1 MSYFM
6 DNLNLKC
13 IDLGLISYKK
23 ALDFQL
29 QLLEKVHKKMAE
41 ETLMICRHPFVLT
54 VGRSATE
61 NDIQSWDGE
70 IVKVQRGGGVT
81 FHGPGQIIIYPILDL
96 RKRNRDLHS
105 FLRKLEKSV
114 IETLKLYDIKASCR
128 DGVTGVWVG
137 DKKIA
142 SIGIGVKKWISYHGL
157 AFNFKNEFLDQG
169 KFNPCGFSQSTMI
182 GFTDLV
188 NNVSFKEV
196 QKNLVIKLNELFKN
210 HHNKTETSQNTC

>member
-1 MSYFM
+1 MHITNYMGSVM
-6 DNLNLKC
+6 DDVKLQY

-29 QLLEKVHKKMAE
+29 QLLEKVYKKIAS
-41 ETLMICRHPFVLT
+41 ETLIICRHPFVLT
-54 VGRSATE
+54 VGRSATA

-105 FLRKLEKSV
+105 FLRKLETAV
-114 IETLKLYDIKASCR
+114 IETLKLYDVKASR
-128 DGVTGVWVG
+128 KDDATGVWIE

-157 AFNFKNEFLDQG
+157 AFNFKNEFLNQG
-169 KFNPCGFSQSTMI
+169 RFSPCGFSQSTMI

-188 NNVSFKEV
+188 NDISLEEV
-196 QKNLVIKLNELFKN
+196 QKNLITQLSELF
-210 HHNKTETSQNTC
+210 